1 MHLLSVFSLRNRALI
16 ALVTIVVGLFGGLA
30 LTSLKQELLP
40 TFSASR
46 IVIVTQYPGAAPE
59 IVEQDVSTPIETAI
73 QAVSGLDSSSATS
86 STGFSVVSAI
96 FEFGADIVRAEQRV
110 QLAVNRLDLP
120 ADVEPQVVVG
130 SIDDLPVLQIAVTS
144 DLSAADLDAALETQ
158 AVPDL
163 TDLTGVREVSVQ
175 GALGQRVTIT
185 PDADELFRLGLSN
198 VDITDALDAYG
209 VLLPAGSITEDGR
222 TLVVLS
228 GVRIQTLDELAA
240 LPLVAAESDG
250 LTTIAD
256 VAEVAVVD
264 DPVSSY
270 SRVNAEPALT
280 LGVTKTPAGNTVDVS
295 RAVQEAL
302 PAIAEAIGSNTEF
315 TIVFDQAPFI
325 EKSIE
330 SLAVEGLLGLVFAV
344 IVILVFL
351 LSIRS
356 TLVTAISIPTSVLL
370 TFIGMQV
377 SGYSL
382 NIITLGA
389 LTISIGRVVDDSIVV
404 VENIKR
410 HLSLG
415 EDKKTAIL
423 TGVKEVATAITAST
437 VTTIAVFLPLALVG
451 DVTGELFRPFA
462 LTTTIALAAS
472 LFVSLTIVPVLA
484 YWFLRAP
491 KPAKLGAHA
500 ATEQHAEIAPISL
513 IEESA
518 RPTVLQRGYLPVIR
532 WTLKF
537 PAITLLMAILVLVG
551 TGFLATGLKTTFIG
565 DSGQNTLT
573 VTQSLE
579 NGASLEALDDAATEV
594 ESVLLDIEGIET
606 VQASI
611 GSGQGS
617 LRAIFGGRS
626 DVTFSI
632 TTDSAVD
639 QTELQAAVRDAL
651 AEIDNAGEVSLQ
663 AAGGAGGFGASGI
676 EINITAANSADLN
689 GAAQDVLDA
698 VRELDVTAEASS
710 NLSETQPYLAI
721 QVDRERA
728 AELGLSEVAVGGIV
742 TAAMFPASVGSV
754 VLDEKN
760 LSIFIPNSSAPTTVQ
775 ELRDFS
781 IPTSTGPQPLSELAT
796 VEQQEGPASIT
807 TIRGTRSATV
817 TVTPGT
823 DDTGSASTV
832 VQTAIDELTLPDS
845 ATANLGGVTAQ
856 QGDAFAQ
863 LGLALLAAI
872 LIVYVVM
879 VATFKSLRQPLL
891 LLISVPFAAT
901 GAIGLQ
907 VISDIPLGV
916 PSLIG
921 VLMLIGIVVT
931 NAIVL
936 IDLVNQYRERG
947 MRAREAIIEGASRRL
962 RPILM
967 TAAATIF
974 ALLPLGLG
982 ITGSGGFISQPLA
995 VIVIGGLISSTL
1007 LTLVVLPA
1015 LYYVVEGAKE
1025 RREDRRERKAVDAA
1039 SSAT

>member
-356 TLVTAISIPTSVLL
+356 TLVTAISIPTS
-370 TFIGMQV
+370 
-377 SGYSL
+377 
-382 NIITLGA
+382 A
-389 LTISIGRVVDDSIVV
+389 LP
-404 VENIKR
+404 
-410 HLSLG
+410 
-415 EDKKTAIL
+415 
-423 TGVKEVATAITAST
+423 ST
-437 VTTIAVFLPLALVG
+437 
-451 DVTGELFRPFA
+451 
-462 LTTTIALAAS
+462 
-472 LFVSLTIVPVLA
+472 
-484 YWFLRAP
+484 
-491 KPAKLGAHA
+491 
-500 ATEQHAEIAPISL
+500 
-513 IEESA
+513 
-518 RPTVLQRGYLPVIR
+518 
-532 WTLKF
+532 
-537 PAITLLMAILVLVG
+537 M
-551 TGFLATGLKTTFIG
+551 
-565 DSGQNTLT
+565 
-573 VTQSLE
+573 
-579 NGASLEALDDAATEV
+579 
-594 ESVLLDIEGIET
+594 
-606 VQASI
+606 
-611 GSGQGS
+611 
-617 LRAIFGGRS
+617 
-626 DVTFSI
+626 
-632 TTDSAVD
+632 
-639 QTELQAAVRDAL
+639 
-651 AEIDNAGEVSLQ
+651 
-663 AAGGAGGFGASGI
+663 
-676 EINITAANSADLN
+676 
-689 GAAQDVLDA
+689 
-698 VRELDVTAEASS
+698 
-710 NLSETQPYLAI
+710 
-721 QVDRERA
+721 
-728 AELGLSEVAVGGIV
+728 SEVI
-742 TAAMFPASVGSV
+742 T
-754 VLDEKN
+754 
-760 LSIFIPNSSAPTTVQ
+760 SA
-775 ELRDFS
+775 
-781 IPTSTGPQPLSELAT
+781 
-796 VEQQEGPASIT
+796 
-807 TIRGTRSATV
+807 
-817 TVTPGT
+817 
-823 DDTGSASTV
+823 
-832 VQTAIDELTLPDS
+832 
-845 ATANLGGVTAQ
+845 
-856 QGDAFAQ
+856 
-863 LGLALLAAI
+863 
-872 LIVYVVM
+872 
-879 VATFKSLRQPLL
+879 
-891 LLISVPFAAT
+891 
-901 GAIGLQ
+901 
-907 VISDIPLGV
+907 
-916 PSLIG
+916 
-921 VLMLIGIVVT
+921 
-931 NAIVL
+931 
-936 IDLVNQYRERG
+936 
-947 MRAREAIIEGASRRL
+947 ASRRSASRTVAIPGT
-962 RPILM
+962 RPSVPSAKLPPPR
-967 TAAATIF
+967 AAIASRSRSFRSRPSIVKVSSV
-974 ALLPLGLG
+974 GL
-982 ITGSGGFISQPLA
+982 SAESR
-995 VIVIGGLISSTL
+995 VI
-1007 LTLVVLPA
+1007 
-1015 LYYVVEGAKE
+1015 
-1025 RREDRRERKAVDAA
+1025 R
-1039 SSAT
+1039 